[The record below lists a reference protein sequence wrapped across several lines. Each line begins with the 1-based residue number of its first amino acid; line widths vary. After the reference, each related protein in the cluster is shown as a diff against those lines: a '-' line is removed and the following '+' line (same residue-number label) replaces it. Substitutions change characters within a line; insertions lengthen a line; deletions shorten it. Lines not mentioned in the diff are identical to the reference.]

1 MTPLLPPPTLSYVP
15 VVVAKCGLY
24 LKDTATEVPGTFRV
38 SGSAKRMK
46 ELQAVFD
53 NGPKVGLRE
62 GGPVVF
68 GWGVGAA
75 DALGARTVWEEL
87 GLEKDVVHHS

>member
-1 MTPLLPPPTLSYVP
+1 MLFGHCRYVP

-53 NGPKVGLRE
+53 NPPKVSYEDATRMCGSVLLRRTRKADL
-62 GGPVVF
+62 F
-68 GWGVGAA
+68 DGVAYVCCS
-75 DALGARTVWEEL
+75 T
-87 GLEKDVVHHS
+87 S

>member
-1 MTPLLPPPTLSYVP
+1 
-15 VVVAKCGLY
+15 

-53 NGPKVGLRE
+53 NPPKVGRGIWASL
-62 GGPVVF
+62 VIKLLF
-68 GWGVGAA
+68 
-75 DALGARTVWEEL
+75 D
-87 GLEKDVVHHS
+87 S

>member
-1 MTPLLPPPTLSYVP
+1 M
-15 VVVAKCGLY
+15 VVAKCGLY

-53 NGPKVGLRE
+53 NPPKVSRSIMSIRKR
-62 GGPVVF
+62 
-68 GWGVGAA
+68 GA
-75 DALGARTVWEEL
+75 DPSGTSR
-87 GLEKDVVHHS
+87 

>member
-1 MTPLLPPPTLSYVP
+1 M
-15 VVVAKCGLY
+15 AKCGLY

-53 NGPKVGLRE
+53 NPPKVSHM
-62 GGPVVF
+62 
-68 GWGVGAA
+68 
-75 DALGARTVWEEL
+75 D
-87 GLEKDVVHHS
+87 

>member
-1 MTPLLPPPTLSYVP
+1 MTVVSKNEMKGTGLTRRLFPSRLGSYVP

-53 NGPKVGLRE
+53 NPPKVSHT
-62 GGPVVF
+62 
-68 GWGVGAA
+68 
-75 DALGARTVWEEL
+75 D
-87 GLEKDVVHHS
+87 